1 MVSYVSCSVD
11 PAVGPGIIIS
21 SLANDRSSIKM
32 IFQENK
38 QQPKHNNEGCGLMME
53 LEQRIVYCKFVTLEP
68 FEKAAD
74 KWQPVDNR
82 GGRHAGSGCEGDLT
96 KIFWT
101 KL

>member
-1 MVSYVSCSVD
+1 MVSYVSCSVN

-21 SLANDRSSIKM
+21 SLANDRPSVKM

-38 QQPKHNNEGCGLMME
+38 QQAKHNNEGCGLMMKF
-53 LEQRIVYCKFVTLEP
+53 EQRIVYCEFVTLEP

-74 KWQPVDNR
+74 KGQPVDD
-82 GGRHAGSGCEGDLT
+82 GWSRHVEALDLT
-96 KIFWT
+96 KNFWT